1 MLKKKKVRSLAMAEK
16 GTQPVE
22 ETKEKSENII
32 TVSDAGPCKK
42 KIEIEVPAEAVH
54 EKLDEKYKELR
65 RDAVLP
71 GFRKGRAPIR
81 LLEKRF
87 GTDIT
92 NQVKLELMATAS
104 EEAIKDNEI
113 DSLRDPD
120 IDHEKVELP
129 DEGPMKF
136 EFEVEV
142 RPEFD
147 LPELEGIAIKKTTI
161 EVTNERVDEELA
173 ALQKRA
179 GVWVPKE
186 DGGAAIDDQVI
197 ADVVLVTEG
206 SADHDKRENIEIAVR
221 ENGFVAG
228 ISIDGLG
235 KLLIGA
241 KHGDE
246 KKTTVDVPAT
256 YFNEEYRGK
265 KVDVTIEVKEV
276 KQLELAELNEDFF
289 KRFNVQDVDELKENL
304 HEQMSQQAERQTRSA
319 MSEQVYS
326 YLRENTKLDLP
337 EAVVAEQSLSLLQ
350 RQHSNM
356 LMQGMTK
363 EQVDEQM
370 DQLRASSETQAAEQ
384 LKLYF
389 VMDKI
394 ADKFE
399 VEVSEEE
406 INGHIA
412 YVAATRGRRPEKMR
426 EELARDGSLAQFALQ
441 IREEKCI
448 EKILEKAN
456 VTEVEATKP
465 AAAKKTAK
473 KKTAK
478 KKTTKKK
485 EADAEAKPAA
495 KKTTKKADADDSKT
509 SKKRKKTSTKR
520 TKKAS
525 AKKKTE

>member
-1 MLKKKKVRSLAMAEK
+1 MAEK
-16 GTQPVE
+16 DTQPVE
-22 ETKEKSENII
+22 ETKEESKNII

-42 KIEIEVPAEAVH
+42 KVEIEIPAEVIH
-54 EKLDEKYKELR
+54 GKLDEKYKELR
-65 RDAVLP
+65 KEAVVP
-71 GFRKGRAPIR
+71 GFRKGRTPIR

-92 NQVKLELMATAS
+92 QQVKLELMATAS
-104 EEAIKDNEI
+104 EEAIKENGI

-120 IDHEKVELP
+120 IDHEKIELP
-129 DEGPMKF
+129 EDGPLKF

-147 LPELEGIAIKKTTI
+147 LPELEGIAVEKPKVEATDD
-161 EVTNERVDEELA
+161 RVEEELA

-179 GVWVPKE
+179 GVWTPKE
-186 DGGAAIDDQVI
+186 KGGASVDDQVI

-206 SADHDKRENIEIAVR
+206 AADHDKRENIEITVR
-221 ENGFVAG
+221 KNGFVAG
-228 ISIDGLG
+228 IPVEDLD
-235 KLLIGA
+235 KLLSGA

-246 KKTTVDVPAT
+246 KKTTVDIPAT
-256 YFNEEYRGK
+256 FFNEDYRGK
-265 KVDVTIEVKEV
+265 KVEVAISVKEV
-276 KQLELAELNEDFF
+276 KQMEPAELNEDFF
-289 KRFNVQDVDELKENL
+289 KRLNVADADELKDNL
-304 HEQMSQQAERQTRSA
+304 REQMNLQAERQARAA
-319 MSEQVYS
+319 MSEQVYA

-337 EAVVAEQSLSLLQ
+337 ETVVAEQSLSLLQ
-350 RQHSNM
+350 RQYSNM
-356 LMQGMTK
+356 LMQGMAK
-363 EQVDEQM
+363 EQIDEQM
-370 DQLRASSETQAAEQ
+370 DQLRASSEQQAAEQ

-399 VEVSEEE
+399 IEVSEEE

-441 IREEKCI
+441 IREEKCV
-448 EKILEKAN
+448 EKILEKAAI
-456 VTEVEATKP
+456 TEVESKKP

-478 KKTTKKK
+478 KTTTKKK
-485 EADAEAKPAA
+485 EADGDAKPKA
-495 KKTTKKADADDSKT
+495 KKTTKKKT
-509 SKKRKKTSTKR
+509 
-520 TKKAS
+520 
-525 AKKKTE
+525 AKKKTAEKKDK

>member
-1 MLKKKKVRSLAMAEK
+1 MADK
-16 GTQPVE
+16 DTQTTE
-22 ETKEKSENII
+22 ETKEQSKNII

-42 KIEIEVPAEAVH
+42 KVEIEIPAEVIH
-54 EKLDEKYKELR
+54 EKLDEKYRELR
-65 RDAVLP
+65 RDALLP

-92 NQVKLELMATAS
+92 KQVKLELMAAAS
-104 EEAIKDNEI
+104 EEAIKDNKI

-120 IDHEKVELP
+120 IDHEKLELP

-147 LPELEGIAIKKTTI
+147 LPELEGIAIEKPKI
-161 EVTNERVDEELA
+161 EVTDDRANEELA
-173 ALQKRA
+173 AMQKRA

-186 DGGAAIDDQVI
+186 KDGAAMDDQVI

-206 SADHDKRENIEIAVR
+206 SADHDKRENTEIAVR

-228 ISIDGLG
+228 IPVDGLG
-235 KLLIGA
+235 KLLTGA

-246 KKTTVDVPAT
+246 KKTTIDVPAT
-256 YFNEEYRGK
+256 YFNEQYRGK
-265 KVDVTIEVKEV
+265 KVDVTIQVKEV
-276 KQLELAELNEDFF
+276 KQLEPAELNEDFL
-289 KRFNVQDVDELKENL
+289 KRFDVDDVDELKDRIR
-304 HEQMSQQAERQTRSA
+304 EQMSRQAERQAKTA

-326 YLRENTKLDLP
+326 YLRDTIEFDLP

-350 RQHSNM
+350 RQYSNM
-356 LMQGMTK
+356 LMQGMAK
-363 EQVDEQM
+363 EQIDEQM
-370 DQLRASSETQAAEQ
+370 DQLRAGSEEQAAEQ

-389 VMDKI
+389 VMDKL
-394 ADKFE
+394 ADTFE

-412 YVAATRGRRPEKMR
+412 YVAAMRGRRPEKMR
-426 EELARDGSLAQFALQ
+426 EELARDGSLTQFVLQ

-448 EKILEKAN
+448 EKILEKAT
-456 VTEVEATKP
+456 VTEVDSVKP
-465 AAAKKTAK
+465 AAPKKTAK
-473 KKTAK
+473 KKTADKEK
-478 KKTTKKK
+478 KPAVKAENPDTEESETTK
-485 EADAEAKPAA
+485 E
-495 KKTTKKADADDSKT
+495 
-509 SKKRKKTSTKR
+509 RKKTATKR
-520 TKKAS
+520 SPKTT
-525 AKKKTE
+525 AKKKDE

>member
-1 MLKKKKVRSLAMAEK
+1 MAKKD
-16 GTQPVE
+16 TQTTE
-22 ETKEKSENII
+22 ETQEQSKNII

-42 KIEIEVPAEAVH
+42 KVEIEIPAEAIH

-71 GFRKGRAPIR
+71 GFRKGRAPLR

-92 NQVKLELMATAS
+92 KQVKLELMATAS
-104 EEAIKDNEI
+104 EEALKENKI

-120 IDHEKVELP
+120 IDHEKIELP
-129 DEGPMKF
+129 EEGPLKF
-136 EFEVEV
+136 DFEVEV

-147 LPELEGIAIKKTTI
+147 LPELEGIAIEKPAI
-161 EVTNERVDEELA
+161 EVNDDRVEEELA

-179 GVWVPKE
+179 GVWIPKE
-186 DGGAAIDDQVI
+186 KGGAEVGDQLI

-206 SADHDKRENIEIAVR
+206 SANHDKRENIEITVR
-221 ENGFVAG
+221 ETGFVAG
-228 ISIDGLG
+228 IPVDGLA
-235 KLLIGA
+235 KLLSGV

-265 KVDVTIEVKEV
+265 KVDVTISVKEV
-276 KQLELAELNEDFF
+276 KQLEPAALDESFF
-289 KRFNVQDVDELKENL
+289 KRFNVEDADELKDNL
-304 HEQMSQQAERQTRSA
+304 REQISRQAEQQARAA

-326 YLRENTKLDLP
+326 YLKDNTKLELP
-337 EAVVAEQSLSLLQ
+337 ETVVAEQSLSLLQ
-350 RQHSNM
+350 RQYSNM
-356 LMQGMTK
+356 LMQGMPK
-363 EQVDEQM
+363 EKIDEQM
-370 DQLRASSETQAAEQ
+370 DQLRASSEEQAAEQ

-412 YVAATRGRRPEKMR
+412 YIAAMRGRRPEKMR
-426 EELARDGSLAQFALQ
+426 EELARDGSLTQFALQ
-441 IREEKCI
+441 VREEKCI

-456 VTEVEATKP
+456 VTEVDGE
-465 AAAKKTAK
+465 KTA
-473 KKTAK
+473 AK
-478 KKTTKKK
+478 KKTTKKTTAK
-485 EADAEAKPAA
+485 KDDAEDDKKPAAKKTAA
-495 KKTTKKADADDSKT
+495 KKTTKKKT
-509 SKKRKKTSTKR
+509 
-520 TKKAS
+520 
-525 AKKKTE
+525 AKKEDE

>member
-1 MLKKKKVRSLAMAEK
+1 MAKKDAQ
-16 GTQPVE
+16 TTE
-22 ETKEKSENII
+22 ETEVTKEPSKNII

-42 KIEIEVPAEAVH
+42 KVEIEIPADVIH

-92 NQVKLELMATAS
+92 QQVKLELMAAAS
-104 EEAIKDNEI
+104 EEAIKDNKI

-120 IDHEKVELP
+120 IDHEKIELP
-129 DEGPMKF
+129 EEGPLKF
-136 EFEVEV
+136 ELEVEV
-142 RPEFD
+142 RPEFE
-147 LPELEGIAIKKTTI
+147 LPELEGIAIEKPTL
-161 EVTNERVDEELA
+161 EVTDDRVDEELA

-179 GVWVPKE
+179 GIWTPKE
-186 DGGAAIDDQVI
+186 DSPAAINDQVI

-206 SADHDKRENIEIAVR
+206 SADHDKRENTEITIR

-228 ISIDGLG
+228 IPVDGLG
-235 KLLIGA
+235 ELLTGV
-241 KHGDE
+241 KQGDE

-256 YFNEEYRGK
+256 FYNEQYRGK
-265 KVDVTIEVKEV
+265 KIDITIEVKEI
-276 KQLELAELNEDFF
+276 KQMEPAELNADFL
-289 KRFNVQDVDELKENL
+289 KRFNMEHVDELKDSIR
-304 HEQMSQQAERQTRSA
+304 EQISQQAERQARTA

-326 YLRENTKLDLP
+326 YLKDNTTLELP
-337 EAVVAEQSLSLLQ
+337 ESVVAEQSLSLLQ
-350 RQHSNM
+350 RQYSNM
-356 LMQGMTK
+356 LMQGMPK
-363 EQVDEQM
+363 EQIDEQM
-370 DQLRASSETQAAEQ
+370 DQLRASSEEQAAEQ

-394 ADKFE
+394 AEKFE

-412 YVAATRGRRPEKMR
+412 YVAAMRGRRPEKMR
-426 EELARDGSLAQFALQ
+426 EELARDGSLTQFALQ

-448 EKILEKAN
+448 EKILEKATI
-456 VTEVEATKP
+456 TEVDAVKP

-473 KKTAK
+473 KKTADKEK
-478 KKTTKKK
+478 KPADKAEKTD
-485 EADAEAKPAA
+485 ADASETDKERKKSAAKRSPKAAA
-495 KKTTKKADADDSKT
+495 KKKD
-509 SKKRKKTSTKR
+509 
-520 TKKAS
+520 
-525 AKKKTE
+525 E

>member
-1 MLKKKKVRSLAMAEK
+1 MAEK
-16 GTQPVE
+16 DTQKTE
-22 ETKEKSENII
+22 ETKEQSKNII

-42 KIEIEVPAEAVH
+42 KVEIEIPAEVIH

-104 EEAIKDNEI
+104 EEAIKENEI
-113 DSLRDPD
+113 NSLRDPD
-120 IDHEKVELP
+120 IDHEKIDLP
-129 DEGPMKF
+129 DEGPLKF

-147 LPELEGIAIKKTTI
+147 LPELEGVAIEKPKI
-161 EVTNERVDEELA
+161 EVTDDRVDEEVA
-173 ALQKRA
+173 AQQKRA
-179 GVWVPKE
+179 GIWVPKE
-186 DGGAAIDDQVI
+186 KGGAAIDDQVI

-206 SADHDKRENIEIAVR
+206 SADHDKRENTEIAVR

-228 ISIDGLG
+228 IPVDGLG
-235 KLLIGA
+235 KLLTGA

-256 YFNEEYRGK
+256 YFNEQYRGK

-276 KQLELAELNEDFF
+276 KQMEPAELNEDFF
-289 KRFNVQDVDELKENL
+289 KRFGVADADELKDGIRD
-304 HEQMSQQAERQTRSA
+304 QMSQQAERQAKAA
-319 MSEQVYS
+319 MSEQVHT

-337 EAVVAEQSLSLLQ
+337 ETVVAEQSLSLLQ
-350 RQHSNM
+350 RQYSNM

-363 EQVDEQM
+363 EQIDEQM
-370 DQLRASSETQAAEQ
+370 DQLRASSEEQAAEQ
-384 LKLYF
+384 LKAYF
-389 VMDKI
+389 VMDKL
-394 ADKFE
+394 ADQFE
-399 VEVSEEE
+399 IEVSEEE

-412 YVAATRGRRPEKMR
+412 YVAAMRGRRPEKMR
-426 EELARDGSLAQFALQ
+426 EELARDGSLTQFALQ

-448 EKILEKAN
+448 EKILEKA
-456 VTEVEATKP
+456 TIKDVEEKKP
-465 AAAKKTAK
+465 A
-473 KKTAK
+473 AK

-485 EADAEAKPAA
+485 PAA
-495 KKTTKKADADDSKT
+495 KGKKSTPKADTADTGKSETTKA
-509 SKKRKKTSTKR
+509 RKKTAAKR
-520 TKKAS
+520 SSKTA
-525 AKKKTE
+525 AKKKNG

>member
-1 MLKKKKVRSLAMAEK
+1 MADK
-16 GTQPVE
+16 DTHE
-22 ETKEKSENII
+22 ETKEQSKNII

-42 KIEIEVPAEAVH
+42 KVEIKIPTEVIH
-54 EKLDEKYKELR
+54 KKLDEKYKELR
-65 RDAVLP
+65 RDAVVP
-71 GFRKGRAPIR
+71 GFRKGRTPIR

-104 EEAIKDNEI
+104 EEAIKDNDI

-120 IDHEKVELP
+120 IDHEKIELP
-129 DEGPMKF
+129 EDGPLKF

-147 LPELEGIAIKKTTI
+147 LPELEGIAIEKTRI
-161 EVTNERVDEELA
+161 EATDDRIDEELA
-173 ALQKRA
+173 ALQKRD
-179 GVWVPKE
+179 GLWIPKE
-186 DGGAAIDDQVI
+186 KGGAVEDDQVI

-206 SADHDKRENIEIAVR
+206 AADHDKRENIEITVR

-228 ISIDGLG
+228 IPVEDLD
-235 KLLIGA
+235 KLLTGA
-241 KHGDE
+241 KGGDE
-246 KKTTVDVPAT
+246 KKTTVDIPAT
-256 YFNEEYRGK
+256 YFNEDYRGK
-265 KVDVTIEVKEV
+265 KVEVTLSVKEV
-276 KQLELAELNEDFF
+276 KQMEPAELNEDFF
-289 KRFNVQDVDELKENL
+289 KRLGVEDVDELKDNL
-304 HEQMSQQAERQTRSA
+304 REQMGQQAERQARTA
-319 MSEQVYS
+319 MSEQVYT
-326 YLRENTKLDLP
+326 YLKEKTTLDLP
-337 EAVVAEQSLSLLQ
+337 ESVVAEQSLSLLQ
-350 RQHSNM
+350 RQYSNM

-370 DQLRASSETQAAEQ
+370 DQLRASSEQQAAEQ

-441 IREEKCI
+441 VREEKCI
-448 EKILEKAN
+448 EKLIEKAT
-456 VTEVEATKP
+456 VTEVEAKKP
-465 AAAKKTAK
+465 ATAKKTAK

-478 KKTTKKK
+478 KKAAPKSDDGEK
-485 EADAEAKPAA
+485 KPAA
-495 KKTTKKADADDSKT
+495 KKVTKKTTKKKT
-509 SKKRKKTSTKR
+509 SKKIEK
-520 TKKAS
+520 
-525 AKKKTE
+525 

>member
-1 MLKKKKVRSLAMAEK
+1 MAEK
-16 GTQPVE
+16 DTQTTE
-22 ETKEKSENII
+22 ETKEKSNAVI

-42 KIEIEVPAEAVH
+42 KVEVEIPAEAIH
-54 EKLDEKYKELR
+54 EKLDEKYRELR

-92 NQVKLELMATAS
+92 QQVKLELMAEAS
-104 EEAIKDNEI
+104 EEAVKENDLN
-113 DSLRDPD
+113 SLRDPD
-120 IDHEKVELP
+120 IDHEKVDLP
-129 DEGPMKF
+129 EDGPLKF

-147 LPELEGIAIKKTTI
+147 LPELEGIAIEKPKVETTD
-161 EVTNERVDEELA
+161 ERVDEELA

-179 GVWVPKE
+179 GVWTPKE
-186 DGGAAIDDQVI
+186 KAGAAEEDQVI

-206 SADHDKRENIEIAVR
+206 TADHDQRENIEIVVR
-221 ENGFVAG
+221 KSGFVAG
-228 ISIDGLG
+228 VPVEDLD
-235 KLLIGA
+235 KLLKGA

-256 YFNEEYRGK
+256 YFNEQYRGK
-265 KVDVTIEVKEV
+265 KVEVAISVKEV
-276 KQLELAELNEDFF
+276 KQMAPAELDEEFF
-289 KRFNVQDVDELKENL
+289 KRLNVEDIDELKDNL
-304 HEQMSQQAERQTRSA
+304 REQISQQAERQARAA
-319 MSEQVYS
+319 MGEQVYS
-326 YLRENTKLDLP
+326 YLRENITLDLP
-337 EAVVAEQSLSLLQ
+337 ESVVAEQSLSLLQ
-350 RQHSNM
+350 RQYSNM
-356 LMQGMTK
+356 LMQGMAK

-370 DQLRASSETQAAEQ
+370 DQLRASSEQQAADQ

-426 EELARDGSLAQFALQ
+426 EELARDGSLTQFALQ
-441 IREEKCI
+441 VREEKCI
-448 EKILEKAN
+448 EQILEKAN
-456 VTEVEATKP
+456 ITEVVGEKP
-465 AAAKKTAK
+465 AAKKATKKKAAKKKVADKDTAKTPKKTAKKTAK

-478 KKTTKKK
+478 KK
-485 EADAEAKPAA
+485 
-495 KKTTKKADADDSKT
+495 
-509 SKKRKKTSTKR
+509 
-520 TKKAS
+520 
-525 AKKKTE
+525 AKKKDD

>member
-1 MLKKKKVRSLAMAEK
+1 MAEK
-16 GTQPVE
+16 DTQTTE
-22 ETKEKSENII
+22 ETKEQSKNII
-32 TVSDAGPCKK
+32 TVSDDGPCKK
-42 KIEIEVPAEAVH
+42 RVEIEIPAEVIH
-54 EKLDEKYKELR
+54 GKLDEKYKELR
-65 RDAVLP
+65 KEAVVP
-71 GFRKGRAPIR
+71 GFRKGRTPIR

-92 NQVKLELMATAS
+92 QQVKLELMATAS
-104 EEAIKDNEI
+104 EEAIKDNGI

-120 IDHEKVELP
+120 IDHEKIELP
-129 DEGPMKF
+129 EDGPLKF

-147 LPELEGIAIKKTTI
+147 LPELEGIAVEKPKVEATD
-161 EVTNERVDEELA
+161 ERVKEELA

-179 GVWVPKE
+179 GIWAPKE
-186 DGGAAIDDQVI
+186 KGGAAEDDQVI

-206 SADHDKRENIEIAVR
+206 SADHDKRENTEITVR

-228 ISIDGLG
+228 IPVEGLD
-235 KLLIGA
+235 KLLTGA
-241 KHGDE
+241 KQGDE

-256 YFNEEYRGK
+256 YFNEDYRGK
-265 KVDVTIEVKEV
+265 KVDVTISVKEV
-276 KQLELAELNEDFF
+276 KQMEPAELNEDFF
-289 KRFNVQDVDELKENL
+289 KRLNVADVDELKDNL
-304 HEQMSQQAERQTRSA
+304 REQMSQQAERQARAA
-319 MSEQVYS
+319 MSEQIYAH
-326 YLRENTKLDLP
+326 LREKTTLDLP
-337 EAVVAEQSLSLLQ
+337 ESVVAEQSLSLLQ
-350 RQHSNM
+350 RQYSNM
-356 LMQGMTK
+356 LMQGMAK

-370 DQLRASSETQAAEQ
+370 DQLRASSEQQAAEQ

-394 ADKFE
+394 ADKFKI
-399 VEVSEEE
+399 EVSEEE

-448 EKILEKAN
+448 EKILEKATI
-456 VTEVEATKP
+456 TEVEPKKP

-473 KKTAK
+473 KKTAA

-485 EADAEAKPAA
+485 ETDDTKPAA
-495 KKTTKKADADDSKT
+495 KKTTKKKT
-509 SKKRKKTSTKR
+509 
-520 TKKAS
+520 
-525 AKKKTE
+525 AKKKTTKKKDE

>member
-1 MLKKKKVRSLAMAEK
+1 MAKKDAQTTEV
-16 GTQPVE
+16 TD
-22 ETKEKSENII
+22 ETKEQRKNII

-42 KIEIEVPAEAVH
+42 KVEVEIPAEVIH

-65 RDAVLP
+65 RDAILP
-71 GFRKGRAPIR
+71 GFRKGRAPLR

-92 NQVKLELMATAS
+92 KQVKLELMATAS
-104 EEAIKDNEI
+104 EEAIKDNNI

-120 IDHEKVELP
+120 IDHENIELP
-129 DEGPMKF
+129 EEGSLKF

-147 LPELEGIAIKKTTI
+147 LPELEGIAIEKPKI
-161 EVTNERVDEELA
+161 EVTDDRVNEELA
-173 ALQKRA
+173 AMQKRA
-179 GVWVPKE
+179 GVWTPKE
-186 DGGAAIDDQVI
+186 KGSAEVGDQII

-206 SADHDKRENIEIAVR
+206 SANHDKRENTEITIR

-228 ISIDGLG
+228 IPVEGLAA
-235 KLLIGA
+235 LLAGT

-246 KKTTVDVPAT
+246 KKTTVEVSAT
-256 YFNEEYRGK
+256 YFNEQYRGK

-276 KQLELAELNEDFF
+276 KQMEPAELNEDFF
-289 KRFNVQDVDELKENL
+289 KRFGVADIDELKDNL
-304 HEQMSQQAERQTRSA
+304 REQMSQQSERQARAA
-319 MSEQVYS
+319 MGEQVYS
-326 YLRENTKLDLP
+326 YLRDNTTLDLP

-350 RQHSNM
+350 RQYSNM

-363 EQVDEQM
+363 EQIDEQM
-370 DQLRASSETQAAEQ
+370 DQLRASSEEQATEQ
-384 LKLYF
+384 LKSYF

-412 YVAATRGRRPEKMR
+412 YVAAMRGRRPEKMR
-426 EELARDGSLAQFALQ
+426 EELAREGSLTQFVLQ

-448 EKILEKAN
+448 EKILEKAT
-456 VTEVEATKP
+456 VTEVDSIKPATEKKTAPKKTAKKTTATKEADKDTEP
-465 AAAKKTAK
+465 AAKKTVKKTAK
-473 KKTAK
+473 KKS
-478 KKTTKKK
+478 
-485 EADAEAKPAA
+485 ADEK
-495 KKTTKKADADDSKT
+495 D
-509 SKKRKKTSTKR
+509 
-520 TKKAS
+520 
-525 AKKKTE
+525 E

>member
-1 MLKKKKVRSLAMAEK
+1 MAEK
-16 GTQPVE
+16 DTQPVE
-22 ETKEKSENII
+22 ETKEESKNII

-42 KIEIEVPAEAVH
+42 KVEIEIPAEVIH
-54 EKLDEKYKELR
+54 GKLDEKYKELR
-65 RDAVLP
+65 KEAVVP
-71 GFRKGRAPIR
+71 GFRKGRTPIR

-92 NQVKLELMATAS
+92 QQVKLELMAIAS
-104 EEAIKDNEI
+104 EEAIKENGI

-120 IDHEKVELP
+120 IDHEKIELP
-129 DEGPMKF
+129 EDGPLKF

-147 LPELEGIAIKKTTI
+147 LPELEGIAVEKPKVEATDD
-161 EVTNERVDEELA
+161 RVEEELA

-179 GVWVPKE
+179 GVWTPKE
-186 DGGAAIDDQVI
+186 KGGASVDDQVI

-206 SADHDKRENIEIAVR
+206 AADHDKRENIEITVR
-221 ENGFVAG
+221 KNGFVAG
-228 ISIDGLG
+228 IPVEDLD
-235 KLLIGA
+235 KLLSGA

-246 KKTTVDVPAT
+246 KKTTVDIPAT
-256 YFNEEYRGK
+256 FFNEDYRGK
-265 KVDVTIEVKEV
+265 KVEVAISVKEV
-276 KQLELAELNEDFF
+276 KQMEPAELNEDFF
-289 KRFNVQDVDELKENL
+289 KRLNVADADELKDNL
-304 HEQMSQQAERQTRSA
+304 REQMNLQAERQARAA
-319 MSEQVYS
+319 MSEQVYA

-337 EAVVAEQSLSLLQ
+337 ETVVAEQSLSLLQ
-350 RQHSNM
+350 RQYSNM
-356 LMQGMTK
+356 LMQGMAK
-363 EQVDEQM
+363 EQIDEQM
-370 DQLRASSETQAAEQ
+370 DQLRASSEQQAAEQ

-399 VEVSEEE
+399 IEVSEEE

-441 IREEKCI
+441 IREEKCV
-448 EKILEKAN
+448 EKILEKAAI
-456 VTEVEATKP
+456 TEVESKKP

-478 KKTTKKK
+478 KTTTKKK
-485 EADAEAKPAA
+485 EADGDAKPKA
-495 KKTTKKADADDSKT
+495 KKTTKKKT
-509 SKKRKKTSTKR
+509 
-520 TKKAS
+520 
-525 AKKKTE
+525 AKKKTAEKKDK

>member
-1 MLKKKKVRSLAMAEK
+1 MAEK
-16 GTQPVE
+16 DTQTTE
-22 ETKEKSENII
+22 ETKEESKNII

-42 KIEIEVPAEAVH
+42 KIEIEVPTEVIH
-54 EKLDEKYKELR
+54 GKLDEKYKELR
-65 RDAVLP
+65 KEAVVP
-71 GFRKGRAPIR
+71 GFRKGRTPIR

-92 NQVKLELMATAS
+92 QQVKLELMATAS
-104 EEAIKDNEI
+104 EEAIKNNDI

-120 IDHEKVELP
+120 IDHEKIELP
-129 DEGPMKF
+129 EDGPLKF

-147 LPELEGIAIKKTTI
+147 LPELEGIAVEKSKVEATDD
-161 EVTNERVDEELA
+161 RVDEELA

-179 GVWVPKE
+179 GVWTPKE
-186 DGGAAIDDQVI
+186 KGGAAVDDQVI

-206 SADHDKRENIEIAVR
+206 SADHDKRENTEISVR
-221 ENGFVAG
+221 KNGFVAG
-228 ISIDGLG
+228 IPVEGLD
-235 KLLIGA
+235 KLLSGA

-246 KKTTVDVPAT
+246 KTTTVDIPAT
-256 YFNEEYRGK
+256 YFNEDYRGK
-265 KVDVTIEVKEV
+265 KVEVTISVKEV
-276 KQLELAELNEDFF
+276 KQMEPAELNEDFF
-289 KRFNVQDVDELKENL
+289 KRLNVADVDELKDNL
-304 HEQMSQQAERQTRSA
+304 REQMSQQAERQARAA
-319 MSEQVYS
+319 MGEQIYA

-337 EAVVAEQSLSLLQ
+337 ETVVAEQSLSLLQ
-350 RQHSNM
+350 RQYSNM
-356 LMQGMTK
+356 LMQGMAK
-363 EQVDEQM
+363 EQIDEQM
-370 DQLRASSETQAAEQ
+370 DQLRASSEQQAAEQ

-426 EELARDGSLAQFALQ
+426 EELVRDGSLAQFALQ

-448 EKILEKAN
+448 EKIIEKATI
-456 VTEVEATKP
+456 TEVEPKKP
-465 AAAKKTAK
+465 AAAKKTVKKKTAKKTTTKKKEADGDAKPAAKKTAK

-478 KKTTKKK
+478 KKT
-485 EADAEAKPAA
+485 
-495 KKTTKKADADDSKT
+495 
-509 SKKRKKTSTKR
+509 
-520 TKKAS
+520 
-525 AKKKTE
+525 AKKKDE

>member
-1 MLKKKKVRSLAMAEK
+1 MAKED
-16 GTQPVE
+16 TQPTE
-22 ETKEKSENII
+22 ETKEQSKNTV

-42 KIEIEVPAEAVH
+42 KIEIEIPAETIH

-92 NQVKLELMATAS
+92 SQVKLELLATAS
-104 EEAIKDNEI
+104 EEAIKDNKI

-129 DEGPMKF
+129 EEGPLKF

-147 LPELEGIAIKKTTI
+147 LPELEGIAVEKPTVEATDD
-161 EVTNERVDEELA
+161 RVNEELA

-179 GVWVPKE
+179 GVWTPKE
-186 DGGAAIDDQVI
+186 KGGAAIDDQVI
-197 ADVVLVTEG
+197 ADIVLVTEG
-206 SADHDKRENIEIAVR
+206 SADHDKRENIEISIK

-228 ISIDGLG
+228 IPVDGLG
-235 KLLIGA
+235 KLLKGA

-256 YFNEEYRGK
+256 YFNEDYRGK

-276 KQLELAELNEDFF
+276 KQMEPAELNEDFF
-289 KRFNVQDVDELKENL
+289 KRFGVAEADELKDNL
-304 HEQMSQQAERQTRSA
+304 REQMSQQAERQARSA

-326 YLRENTKLDLP
+326 YLREKTKLDLP
-337 EAVVAEQSLSLLQ
+337 EAVVAEQSLSILQ
-350 RQHSNM
+350 RQYSNM
-356 LMQGMTK
+356 LMQGMAK
-363 EQVDEQM
+363 EQIDEQM
-370 DQLRASSETQAAEQ
+370 DQLRASSEQQAADQ
-384 LKLYF
+384 LKSYF
-389 VMDKI
+389 IMDKI

-412 YVAATRGRRPEKMR
+412 YVAAMRGRRPEKMR

-441 IREEKCI
+441 VREEKCI
-448 EKILEKAN
+448 EKILEKAKI
-456 VTEVEATKP
+456 TEVEAKKLATV
-465 AAAKKTAK
+465 KKT
-473 KKTAK
+473 
-478 KKTTKKK
+478 
-485 EADAEAKPAA
+485 
-495 KKTTKKADADDSKT
+495 
-509 SKKRKKTSTKR
+509 
-520 TKKAS
+520 
-525 AKKKTE
+525 

>member
-1 MLKKKKVRSLAMAEK
+1 MWSCELFSPTVFLYVHYSEKVRSLAMAEK
-16 GTQPVE
+16 DTQTTE
-22 ETKEKSENII
+22 ETKEKSNTVI

-42 KIEIEVPAEAVH
+42 KVEVEIPAEAIH
-54 EKLDEKYKELR
+54 GKLDEKYKELR

-92 NQVKLELMATAS
+92 QQVKLELMAEAS
-104 EEAIKDNEI
+104 EEAVKENDLN
-113 DSLRDPD
+113 SLRDPD
-120 IDHEKVELP
+120 VDHEKVDLP
-129 DEGPMKF
+129 EDGPLKF

-147 LPELEGIAIKKTTI
+147 LPELEGIAVEKPKVETTD
-161 EVTNERVDEELA
+161 ERVDEELA

-179 GVWVPKE
+179 GVWTPKE
-186 DGGAAIDDQVI
+186 KAGAAEEDQVI

-206 SADHDKRENIEIAVR
+206 TADHDQRENIEIVVR
-221 ENGFVAG
+221 KSGFVAG
-228 ISIDGLG
+228 VPVEDLD
-235 KLLIGA
+235 KLLKGA

-256 YFNEEYRGK
+256 YFNEQYRGK
-265 KVDVTIEVKEV
+265 KVEIAISVKEV
-276 KQLELAELNEDFF
+276 KQMAPADLDEDFF
-289 KRFNVQDVDELKENL
+289 KRLNVEDVEELKDNL
-304 HEQMSQQAERQTRSA
+304 REQIGQQAERQARAA

-326 YLRENTKLDLP
+326 YLRENITLDLP
-337 EAVVAEQSLSLLQ
+337 ESVVAEQSLSLLQ
-350 RQHSNM
+350 RQYSNM
-356 LMQGMTK
+356 LMQGMAK

-370 DQLRASSETQAAEQ
+370 DQLRASSEQQAADQ

-426 EELARDGSLAQFALQ
+426 EELARDGSLTQFALQ
-441 IREEKCI
+441 VREEKCI
-448 EKILEKAN
+448 EQILEKAN
-456 VTEVEATKP
+456 ITEVASEKP
-465 AAAKKTAK
+465 AAKKATKKKAAKKKTAK
-473 KKTAK
+473 KKIADKNADKTPKKTTKKTAK

-485 EADAEAKPAA
+485 
-495 KKTTKKADADDSKT
+495 DD
-509 SKKRKKTSTKR
+509 
-520 TKKAS
+520 
-525 AKKKTE
+525 

>member
-1 MLKKKKVRSLAMAEK
+1 MADKDTKTTED
-16 GTQPVE
+16 
-22 ETKEKSENII
+22 TKEQSKNII

-42 KIEIEVPAEAVH
+42 KVEIEIPAEVIH
-54 EKLDEKYKELR
+54 GKLDEKYKELR
-65 RDAVLP
+65 KEAVVP
-71 GFRKGRAPIR
+71 GFRKGRTPIR

-87 GTDIT
+87 GTDISQ
-92 NQVKLELMATAS
+92 QVKLELMATAS
-104 EEAIKDNEI
+104 DEAIKENDI

-120 IDHEKVELP
+120 IDHEKIDLP
-129 DEGPMKF
+129 EEGPLKF

-147 LPELEGIAIKKTTI
+147 LPELEGIAVEKPKVEATD
-161 EVTNERVDEELA
+161 ERVDEELA

-179 GVWVPKE
+179 GVWTPKE
-186 DGGAAIDDQVI
+186 TGGAAEDDQVI

-206 SADHDKRENIEIAVR
+206 SADHDKRENTEITVR
-221 ENGFVAG
+221 KNGFVAG
-228 ISIDGLG
+228 IPVEGLDE
-235 KLLIGA
+235 LLTGA

-246 KKTTVDVPAT
+246 KKTTVDIPAT
-256 YFNEEYRGK
+256 YFNEDYRGK
-265 KVDVTIEVKEV
+265 KVEVSISVKEV
-276 KQLELAELNEDFF
+276 KQMEPAALDEDFF
-289 KRFNVQDVDELKENL
+289 KRLNVADLDELKDGIR
-304 HEQMSQQAERQTRSA
+304 EQISQQAERQARAA
-319 MSEQVYS
+319 MSEQIYA
-326 YLRENTKLDLP
+326 YLREKTTLDLP
-337 EAVVAEQSLSLLQ
+337 ESVVAEQSLSLLQ
-350 RQHSNM
+350 RQYSNM
-356 LMQGMTK
+356 LMQGMAK

-370 DQLRASSETQAAEQ
+370 DQLRASSEEQAAEQ

-426 EELARDGSLAQFALQ
+426 EELARDGSLAQFVMQ

-456 VTEVEATKP
+456 VTEVDAPKP
-465 AAAKKTAK
+465 VAK

-478 KKTTKKK
+478 KKTAAKKTKK
-485 EADAEAKPAA
+485 ETDDAKPAA
-495 KKTTKKADADDSKT
+495 KKTTKKKT
-509 SKKRKKTSTKR
+509 AKKT
-520 TKKAS
+520 
-525 AKKKTE
+525 AKKKED